1 MKHRAVIQVEMCV
14 MMMHVQ
20 WTVLGPGANGPTPR
34 ARVHAARPAVVVDA
48 YEISRSQ
55 CQPKMAA
62 LLVLLLMG
70 QLRRANVTST
80 AAMFL

>member
-1 MKHRAVIQVEMCV
+1 MKHRAVIQAAMCV
-14 MMMHVQ
+14 MMVHAQ
-20 WTVLGPGANGPTPR
+20 WTVLGPGANGVTPR

-48 YEISRSQ
+48 LEISRSQ

-62 LLVLLLMG
+62 PLVLLLMG
-70 QLRRANVTST
+70 QLRRANVTCT